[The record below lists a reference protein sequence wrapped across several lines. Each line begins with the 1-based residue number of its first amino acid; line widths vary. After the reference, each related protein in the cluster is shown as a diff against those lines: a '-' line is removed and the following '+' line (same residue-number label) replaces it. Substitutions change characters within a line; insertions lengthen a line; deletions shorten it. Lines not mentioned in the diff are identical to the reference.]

1 VEIGTAQGGLHFF
14 PPDVIAASF
23 GLDPDLFAGLPKRG
37 DVVIALAPSADRGL
51 AVATPAP

>member
-1 VEIGTAQGGLHFF
+1 
-14 PPDVIAASF
+14 VIAASF
-23 GLDPDLFAGLPKRG
+23 GLDPAVFAGLPKRG

>member
-23 GLDPDLFAGLPKRG
+23 GLAPALFADLPKQG
-37 DVVIALAPSADRGL
+37 DVVIA
-51 AVATPAP
+51 PAPPGFE